1 MNEALKYF
9 SMKPLFFASRLT
21 GLASTPALISTAS
34 KLVYTSSLFLR
45 SFAFLALLLALV
57 LPLSV
62 LVFFS
67 AAQYEDDVKISS

>member
-21 GLASTPALISTAS
+21 GLASTPALVSTAG

-62 LVFFS
+62 LVFFITP
-67 AAQYEDDVKISS
+67 QYEDEVKVSS